1 MTNIPITVCAMVL
14 AVATMAAQN
23 PPPQQP
29 PQQGQQ
35 QPPMTTFRSAVDLVP
50 VDVNVVDGEGR
61 PITGLEVDDFTLTV
75 DGKPRR
81 LVSAQYVSA
90 MREPSN
96 APTPTH
102 YSSNASAAGGRMIM
116 LVVDQGNIGTGR
128 GRAAM
133 GAAQKFIEQL
143 SPADRVGLATIPGT
157 GPQLDFTAN
166 HAAVKS
172 QLVRIYGQA
181 SPPQIHHDMGIAEA
195 LRIERGDRI
204 TLQEVTNRACAGLRE
219 PAEIALCQSQV
230 IGDSKTL
237 HAIARERTVNSIIAL
252 RSLIDRL
259 SLTSAP
265 KSIVFLSEGLIIDRE
280 FSELTW
286 LGPAAARAQVVLYV
300 VQLEAPMFDASIAR
314 PSPTRTEDR
323 NIAEEGL
330 SVMAG
335 LTRGALLRAPV
346 DAEYAFRRLGLELSG
361 YYLLGFEPESGDR
374 DGRPHKINVSVPNK
388 RGITLRARRE
398 FVVGGG
404 PAKSAEQLLVET
416 LRAPLQASD
425 IGVKVST
432 YTLRDPSS
440 QKLRVLVAAEI
451 DRSVNANAS
460 AALGF
465 ILFDANG
472 KAVASQIEPGI
483 PRPPAG
489 QERAQLYVGTVLAEA
504 PGLHTLKLAIVD
516 DRGQRGS
523 VEHTFRAQL
532 SSAGQVRSTDLLIA
546 ESGTRPDGFVL
557 PAVAGDFSSDY
568 LHGYI
573 ELYSDAPDVLEQA
586 SVMLEVA
593 GDEQGRTLDS
603 TQARVLPM
611 GTERTRRAAEA
622 AVPIALLP
630 PGDYVARAVIN
641 VNGRKSGQISRPFRI
656 SRDTPAFT
664 AVGDGTKL
672 PARTPIPFVS
682 RIDRFD
688 RAAVLAPPVVGFF
701 IDRMNFGPDGAAV
714 APALEHARA
723 GRFDEAAAAL
733 GNGGN
738 RQVAQAFLSG
748 LALYSKGDLNGAME
762 KFRQALKLDSEFFV
776 AAFYLGSCYAA
787 AGKDRDAAGAWR
799 TALVTESDAPFIYT
813 LLADAFL
820 RLKDANRAL
829 DILKEAS
836 ALWPQDDQVQL
847 RYGTALALA
856 GRADE
861 ALPVLDGYLTR
872 NPNDH
877 ERIFIVLQAIYQTHL
892 TGRSIKSPAE
902 DKALFERYA
911 AMYAAAKGPQG
922 ALVET
927 WRKFIESGGRK
938 PPV

>member
-1 MTNIPITVCAMVL
+1 MPNIFVASCALIL
-14 AVATMAAQN
+14 AATTLAAQN
-23 PPPQQP
+23 PPPQSP
-29 PQQGQQ
+29 PQQPPPQGQ
-35 QPPMTTFRSAVDLVP
+35 QPPPSTTFRSAVDLVP
-50 VDVNVVDGEGR
+50 VDVNVVDGDGR

-81 LVSAQYVSA
+81 LVSAQYVTA
-90 MREPSN
+90 MREPSS

-102 YSSNASAAGGRMIM
+102 YSSNATAAGGRMIM

-166 HAAVKS
+166 HAAVSS
-172 QLVRIYGQA
+172 QLTRIYGQA

-219 PAEIALCQSQV
+219 AAEIALCQSQV

-265 KSIVFLSEGLIIDRE
+265 KSIIFLSEGLIIDRE

-300 VQLEAPMFDASIAR
+300 IQLEAPLFDASIAR

-323 NIAEEGL
+323 SIAEEGL

-346 DAEYAFRRLGLELSG
+346 DAEFAFKRLGLELSG

-374 DGRPHKINVSVPNK
+374 DGKAHKINVSIPNR
-388 RGITLRARRE
+388 RGVTLRARRE

-432 YTLRDPSS
+432 YTLRDPSGP
-440 QKLRVLVAAEI
+440 KLRVLVAAEI
-451 DRSVNANAS
+451 DRSVNANA
-460 AALGF
+460 AVALGF

-483 PRPPAG
+483 PRPRAG
-489 QERAQLYVGTVLAEA
+489 QERSQLYIGSALAEA

-532 SSAGQVRSTDLLIA
+532 SAAGQVRATDLLVA
-546 ESGTRPDGFVL
+546 ESGSQPDGFVL
-557 PAVAGDFSSDY
+557 PAVAGEFSSDF

-593 GDEQGRTLDS
+593 GDEQGRTIDS
-603 TQARVLPM
+603 TEARVTPM
-611 GTERTRRAAEA
+611 TADRTRRAAEA

-630 PGDYVARAVIN
+630 PGDYVARAIIN
-641 VNGRKSGQISRPFRI
+641 VNGRKAGQISRPFRI
-656 SRDTPAFT
+656 SRATPAFT
-664 AVGDGTKL
+664 AAGEGAKL

-723 GRFDEAAAAL
+723 GRFEEAAEAV
-733 GNGGN
+733 GGGGN
-738 RQVAQAFLSG
+738 RQVARAFLSG
-748 LALYSKGDLNGAME
+748 LALYSKGDLNGAMS
-762 KFRQALKLDSEFFV
+762 KFREALKLDSEFFV
-776 AAFYLGSCYAA
+776 AAFYLGSCFAA
-787 AGKDRDAAGAWR
+787 GGKDREAAGAWR
-799 TALVTESDAPFIYT
+799 TSLVTESDAPFIYT

-820 RLKDANRAL
+820 RLKEANRAL
-829 DILKEAS
+829 DILKEA
-836 ALWPQDDQVQL
+836 AVLWPQDDQVQL
-847 RYGTALALA
+847 RLGTALALA
-856 GRADE
+856 GRTDE

-872 NPNDH
+872 HPDDH
-877 ERIFIVLQAIYQTHL
+877 ERMFLVLQAIYQTRL
-892 TGRSIKSPAE
+892 AGRSIKSPAE
-902 DKALFERYA
+902 DKALFDRYA
-911 AMYAAAKGPQG
+911 TMYAAAKGPQG
-922 ALVET
+922 GIVET
-927 WRKFIESGGRK
+927 WRKFIESGGR
-938 PPV
+938 